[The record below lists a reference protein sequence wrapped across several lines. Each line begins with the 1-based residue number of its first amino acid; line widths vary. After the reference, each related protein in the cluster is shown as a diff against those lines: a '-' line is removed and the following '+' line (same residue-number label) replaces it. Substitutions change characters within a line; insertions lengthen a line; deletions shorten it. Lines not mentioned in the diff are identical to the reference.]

1 MNAVGTI
8 DPRAVAR
15 AFALPGGVSEVSP
28 HGRGLINDTYVV
40 LPERSGAPRVILQR
54 INRRAFPQ
62 PELIMEN
69 LRTLFSHAET
79 HGPDPGLRF
88 PALYPSLSGDFL
100 HVDADGGA
108 WRAMTYLEG
117 TRSHHRPL
125 HPGHAREAGRV
136 LGRFHALL
144 YGLDPDRMHDTRPD
158 FHHTPR
164 HLARMDEALAQAD
177 VSRRGGEVQPW
188 LDVIDERRGG
198 ADRIERALAA
208 GVITRRVVHGDPK
221 LDNVLF
227 DSERDV
233 AVSLIDLDTVK
244 PGVVHHD
251 IADCL
256 RSCCNRAGEAG
267 TEGDVGYDL
276 DMCRAGL
283 AGYFEAAGDTARDL
297 RTVDLYEA
305 LRLIPFELGIRFLAD
320 HLAGDRYFRT
330 DFPGQNLLR
339 AVTQL
344 RLSLDVERQRAAI
357 EDEIESLLERGKR
370 KE

>member
-1 MNAVGTI
+1 MNAAVTS
-8 DPRAVAR
+8 DPRAAAR
-15 AFALPGGVSEVSP
+15 AFELPGGVSEVSP
-28 HGRGLINDTYVV
+28 HGRGLINDTYLV
-40 LPERSGAPRVILQR
+40 LPERAGGPRVILQR

-69 LRTLFSHAET
+69 LRILFSHARS
-79 HGPDPGLRF
+79 HGPDPSLRF

-100 HVDADGGA
+100 HIDAEGGA
-108 WRAMTYLEG
+108 WRAMSYLEG

-125 HPGHAREAGRV
+125 HPDHAREAGRV

-144 YGLDPDRMHDTRPD
+144 YTLDPDRMHDTRPD

-177 VSRRGGEVQPW
+177 ASRRGDELRPW
-188 LDVIDERRGG
+188 LDIIDERRGG
-198 ADRIERALAA
+198 ADLIERALAE

-256 RSCCNRAGEAG
+256 RSCSNRAGEAG
-267 TEGDVGYDL
+267 AEGDVGYDL

-283 AGYFEAAGDTARDL
+283 AGYFEAAGDAARDL
-297 RTVDLYEA
+297 RTADLYEA
-305 LRLIPFELGIRFLAD
+305 LRLIPFELGVRFLAD

-330 DFPGQNLLR
+330 DFPGQNLQR
-339 AVTQL
+339 AATQL
-344 RLSLDVERQRAAI
+344 RLSLDVERQRAEI
-357 EDEIESLLERGKR
+357 EDEIEALLES
-370 KE
+370 